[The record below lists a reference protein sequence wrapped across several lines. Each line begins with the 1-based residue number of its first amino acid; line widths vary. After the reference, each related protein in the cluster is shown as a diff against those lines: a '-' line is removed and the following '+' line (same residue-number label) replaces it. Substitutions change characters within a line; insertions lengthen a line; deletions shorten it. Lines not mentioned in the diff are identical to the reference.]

1 MLKKLS
7 KKAIVAIIA
16 TGLTLTVSVGA
27 TVAYILRKTPPIE
40 NEFTPVA
47 VSCSV
52 QEEFDGT
59 TKSAVCV
66 QNTGDISAYIRVAVA
81 VTWVSKTDGSVYSAR
96 PTAGNDYTLT
106 LGSSSRWVLGSDGFY
121 YYAEAVESTAVTDI
135 LIQTLVQSG
144 EAPEGYAFTAQIL
157 ASALQAEPKTA
168 VETAWGVI
176 VDENGKLTVS

>member
-7 KKAIVAIIA
+7 KKAVVAIVA
-16 TGLTLTVSVGA
+16 TLLTLTVSVGA
-27 TVAYILRKTPPIE
+27 TVAYILRQTPPIE
-40 NEFTPVA
+40 NKFTPVF

-66 QNTGDISAYIRVAVA
+66 QNTGDISAYIRVAVIA
-81 VTWVSKTDGSVYSAR
+81 TWVSTADGSVYGES
-96 PTAGNDYTLT
+96 PILGNDYALT

-144 EAPEGYAFTAQIL
+144 EAPDGYAFNAQIL
-157 ASALQAEPKTA
+157 ATAVQAEPSEA
-168 VETAWGVI
+168 VEIVWGVT
-176 VDENGKLTVS
+176 VEENGRLTVS

>member
-1 MLKKLS
+1 M
-7 KKAIVAIIA
+7 
-16 TGLTLTVSVGA
+16 
-27 TVAYILRKTPPIE
+27 
-40 NEFTPVA
+40 
-47 VSCSV
+47 
-52 QEEFDGT
+52 
-59 TKSAVCV
+59 
-66 QNTGDISAYIRVAVA
+66 AVA